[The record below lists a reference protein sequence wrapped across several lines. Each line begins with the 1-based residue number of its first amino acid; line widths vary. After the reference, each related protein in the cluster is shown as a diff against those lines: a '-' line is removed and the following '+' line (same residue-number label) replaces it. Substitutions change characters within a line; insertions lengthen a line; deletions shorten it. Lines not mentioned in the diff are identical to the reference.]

1 MASFHAIKYDL
12 LKDNLSNQ
20 VNFVDSYE
28 SILEA
33 LEGAPLSNE
42 VEETIQN
49 IKTKIDDSKVIIT
62 NLKKTIT
69 EIDDLKD
76 KFKDQLEVPKS
87 GNNKKFNME
96 HLLISVPQFDDT
108 NEKIPFQHFFKKLTC
123 FARNNSLTHE
133 AIKQCLDIVLKAN
146 AFDIYDFV
154 RQEPLSKVISILSD
168 HFGSITNLDDD
179 IRKLAS
185 IKRKP
190 EQKVQSFMAEV
201 SLLLLKTESLT
212 DPQARDQRYESKMK
226 EHLFQ
231 ACSETAKNKLDNFM
245 AEAIRNGIRPTYKEL
260 FHIVKEH
267 EREQQYSQ
275 HQDIANYTLMLT
287 RNKNKNKN
295 NDDLSSNTYRETS
308 YSPSEA
314 SYQSSRR
321 SSRSSRSTR
330 PEPSSYQIHEA
341 RFITERRPNL
351 LENRQAQ
358 VFTDANGIKWV
369 KKKEQQDHL
378 ISEDEDTYKENRINE
393 KPHQIKTKLH
403 TTDQHYDRD
412 RSPLRTPTEYLNTN
426 EKPPQ
431 EIQHQ
436 RDSQP
441 KNQYEIIPPPKTEKI
456 PVRISR
462 PSSITSRGP
471 SPIASST
478 NSTPSRR
485 SSTSESQSPQKM
497 SVITNFFPHLYH
509 GVETIKCKSCGEVHY
524 LISGCK
530 NPKSAHTLLLSCLK
544 QDPNNYDV
552 RTAYYTNLPNSIN
565 GENGNNLQNDIC
577 SDQSEED
584 SEMSDHYTESQDT
597 DSDIE
602 MNCDTQPI
610 HYQETTSN
618 HNKPNFLTKEEFYK
632 HKEHEAQQYCGL
644 ISHKLPQANVEKNI
658 MTPNIQTLIAK
669 PFGGLAGLV
678 ANDDDQRNFDCP
690 QIRGMIPVD
699 KKVEIKVNIQIDTGS
714 SVSIINDKFLETFPH
729 FHFQQKDDVMTYNTL
744 SNKHT
749 TTRKSITIPIIL
761 DNKKKYMILLKV
773 VEGSTLPF
781 QIILG
786 RDFIEKKIKTLNIKD
801 KTIKLEC
808 NDTLHL
814 ENPIN
819 TSENYIESVEEKYIA
834 PRQAT
839 HIKVKA
845 NQYSP
850 GTSNINSITQLN
862 IITKTFKNTK
872 SQIHG
877 IRVENPTKT
886 AIHIAP
892 GDTIALLDKN
902 DHKDDY
908 FSIEEI
914 LQEQMKDDSCN
925 KIRCKGAI
933 DDNYKIINNLLTKKV
948 EDNYKIY
955 LPKRLLY
962 KLFSKL
968 HDHTSGKPQEK
979 GDIINIF
986 HEKYYRPDLGRL
998 IKKAI
1003 ENCPNCWLT
1012 ETQVVADQPEYPQT
1026 FEEKIPDEQPE
1037 CPQTPEIQETDK
1049 DTPTNTQGGLYLPPL
1064 TSFEHVYLPPS
1075 ATRSIMVRMDIE
1087 GQNLKNQKILLK
1099 QLNSAV
1105 ECITKSVE
1113 FNNSSLYI
1121 IQIRNPSP
1129 MLAVSI
1135 KFKDPLVIP
1144 LITQDCQTK
1153 PRERVR
1159 ETFKEELTD
1168 DNGSDLYLT
1177 PLTNKITKPESD
1189 LNTGRGGHNH
1199 NKNTCGSS
1207 YEKYPTSL
1215 KRKHNEMQPKRYKR
1229 HKSANKQ
1236 TRQPQRPFFHL
1247 GEVVYYRNNYNYDG
1261 PYQIRHI
1268 SRSMA
1273 FLRHIFNRNKT
1284 LKCHLRYLLKSI

>member
-378 ISEDEDTYKENRINE
+378 ISEDEDTYKDNRINE

-462 PSSITSRGP
+462 PSSINSRGP

-552 RTAYYTNLPNSIN
+552 RNAYYTNLPNSIN
-565 GENGNNLQNDIC
+565 GENGNYLQNDIC

-584 SEMSDHYTESQDT
+584 SEMSDDYTESQDT
-597 DSDIE
+597 DSDTE
-602 MNCDTQPI
+602 MNSDTQPI
-610 HYQETTSN
+610 HYEETTSN
-618 HNKPNFLTKEEFYK
+618 ENRPSFLTKEEFNK
-632 HKEHEAQQYCGL
+632 HKAHAHEYCGL
-644 ISHKLPQANVEKNI
+644 ISHKVENAKIEKNNLN
-658 MTPNIQTLIAK
+658 PNINTLYK
-669 PFGGLAGLV
+669 MPFGALA
-678 ANDDDQRNFDCP
+678 AINEPNNPDCQ
-690 QIRGMIPVD
+690 QIRAIIPLGTNVA
-699 KKVEIKVNIQIDTGS
+699 VATCCSIDTGS
-714 SVSIINDKFLETFPH
+714 DICLINNSFLRTFPSAE
-729 FHFQQKDDVMTYNTL
+729 FKKEPYEATYATL
-744 SNKHT
+744 SPKLATVKQAITLPLQIGNKEHCINFKIMEDT
-749 TTRKSITIPIIL
+749 
-761 DNKKKYMILLKV
+761 
-773 VEGSTLPF
+773 TLPF

-786 RDFIEKKIKTLNIKD
+786 KDFLQKHVKKIDFESNNISLRD
-801 KTIKLEC
+801 VDELVELSNFT
-808 NDTLHL
+808 
-814 ENPIN
+814 
-819 TSENYIESVEEKYIA
+819 TSAGLTSAES
-834 PRQAT
+834 
-839 HIKVKA
+839 
-845 NQYSP
+845 
-850 GTSNINSITQLN
+850 
-862 IITKTFKNTK
+862 
-872 SQIHG
+872 
-877 IRVENPTKT
+877 
-886 AIHIAP
+886 
-892 GDTIALLDKN
+892 
-902 DHKDDY
+902 
-908 FSIEEI
+908 
-914 LQEQMKDDSCN
+914 
-925 KIRCKGAI
+925 
-933 DDNYKIINNLLTKKV
+933 
-948 EDNYKIY
+948 IY
-955 LPKRLLY
+955 LPPQGTTTMKTRLDPGELSLLEDQ
-962 KLFSKL
+962 KVNISPTNSSFEIKTKELQHKNSKL
-968 HDHTSGKPQEK
+968 HDIKITNYNKKIGISISYGDPIGIILPLHVKKDVLEDQPIRNFQTSDLYCNKIKERLPDSFKIKDGILIKTIDEVEK
-979 GDIINIF
+979 WVLPKDLLVEFVELN
-986 HEKYYRPDLGRL
+986 HDVKHHRNRSELLEVLHKEHYRPDMGKVVRALT
-998 IKKAI
+998 K
-1003 ENCPNCWLT
+1003 NCELCLA
-1012 ETQVVADQPEYPQT
+1012 Q
-1026 FEEKIPDEQPE
+1026 EEQDEISEPIGN
-1037 CPQTPEIQETDK
+1037 IQN
-1049 DTPTNTQGGLYLPPL
+1049 TN
-1064 TSFEHVYLPPS
+1064 
-1075 ATRSIMVRMDIE
+1075 
-1087 GQNLKNQKILLK
+1087 
-1099 QLNSAV
+1099 
-1105 ECITKSVE
+1105 
-1113 FNNSSLYI
+1113 
-1121 IQIRNPSP
+1121 
-1129 MLAVSI
+1129 
-1135 KFKDPLVIP
+1135 
-1144 LITQDCQTK
+1144 
-1153 PRERVR
+1153 
-1159 ETFKEELTD
+1159 
-1168 DNGSDLYLT
+1168 
-1177 PLTNKITKPESD
+1177 
-1189 LNTGRGGHNH
+1189 
-1199 NKNTCGSS
+1199 
-1207 YEKYPTSL
+1207 YEKYPSL
-1215 KRKHNEMQPKRYKR
+1215 KRKYHETHKRNKR

-1236 TRQPQRPFFHL
+1236 TRQPHRPFFHL
-1247 GEVVYYRNNYNYDG
+1247 GEVAFYRYRDNYDG
-1261 PYQIRHI
+1261 PYEIRHI
-1268 SRSMA
+1268 SRSIA
-1273 FLRHIFNRNKT
+1273 FLRHVFNKNKT
-1284 LKCHLRYLLKSI
+1284 LKCHLSYLLKSI